1 MPTSSLC
8 YCVTHNSIEFTEEW
22 YKTSWE
28 ITTIY
33 FRDMTYIWTN
43 CALYIQFRNAGQL
56 LLRPVI
62 DLNCV
67 LSFVLRKYE
76 GKKFKWRL
84 QTKVIRDVNKNRK
97 KNMFIS
103 CADYVAYRGLAES
116 FHWSD
121 HLSDRLC
128 VHHKCWQCHIH
139 FSRSKL
145 WEKDSMNGLR

>member
-1 MPTSSLC
+1 
-8 YCVTHNSIEFTEEW
+8 
-22 YKTSWE
+22 
-28 ITTIY
+28 
-33 FRDMTYIWTN
+33 MTYIWTN

-103 CADYVAYRGLAES
+103 CADNVAYRGLSES
-116 FHWSD
+116 F
-121 HLSDRLC
+121 
-128 VHHKCWQCHIH
+128 Q
-139 FSRSKL
+139 
-145 WEKDSMNGLR
+145 